1 MVEDFLSQALNVEIF
16 QQSWCLKIS
25 DPLRCYLCFKTH
37 KLHFSEVNHILN
49 WWSVDINSFI
59 GLFIHLF
66 IGVFQA
72 KIVEE
77 LLGFEVI
84 MVSCGASHVLA
95 VTNEHE
101 VFAWGRGHNGR
112 LGLANTESYA
122 CPQEVEVPSGML
134 AKSVHCG
141 LDSTMLL
148 TIEGKLLCCGSNR

>member
-1 MVEDFLSQALNVEIF
+1 M
-16 QQSWCLKIS
+16 
-25 DPLRCYLCFKTH
+25 
-37 KLHFSEVNHILN
+37 
-49 WWSVDINSFI
+49 WSVDIHSFI
-59 GLFIHLF
+59 HSFIYSF
-66 IGVFQA
+66 IYWCVFQA